1 MPIVFRQLYAYRDFI
16 RRAIVNDFRLRF
28 VRSRF
33 AVFWVIA
40 QPLIQVAIF
49 ALILSNVL
57 DARLLGVASKFG
69 YAIHVLAGLVIWGLF
84 AECVS
89 RVSTCFVDHANS
101 IKKILYPRACAPA
114 ISIGIAI
121 CNFAIL
127 AALTIA
133 FVLIAAELDFMALIS
148 LVPVVI
154 ITAALGSGLG
164 LIVGTFN
171 VFMRDAWQVAN
182 AVLQFWFWFTPIVY
196 PMTSISA
203 DTASMLRWNPVFPLV
218 DAAQNAL
225 LRGQAASLEPL
236 LYPAAVA
243 LALCAS
249 GFFIFRRATD
259 EMADAL

>member
-33 AVFWVIA
+33 AAFWVIA
-40 QPLIQVAIF
+40 QPLILVAIF

-57 DARLLGVASKFG
+57 NARLLGVTNKFG
-69 YAIHVLAGLVIWGLF
+69 YAIHVLAGLVVWGLF
-84 AECVS
+84 AECVT

-101 IKKILYPRACAPA
+101 IKKISYPRMCAPTIA
-114 ISIGIAI
+114 VGIAI

-127 AALTIA
+127 AVLTIA
-133 FVLIAAELDFMALIS
+133 FVLIATELDLLAVIS
-148 LVPVVI
+148 LVPVTVI
-154 ITAALGSGLG
+154 TVALGSGLG

-196 PMTSISA
+196 PMNSVSA
-203 DTASMLRWNPVFPLV
+203 ETAKILEWNPVFPLV

-225 LRGQAASLEPL
+225 LRGQTASLEPL
-236 LYPAAVA
+236 LYPAA
-243 LALCAS
+243 LALFFCAC
-249 GFFIFRRATD
+249 GVFVFRRAVD
-259 EMADAL
+259 EMADVL